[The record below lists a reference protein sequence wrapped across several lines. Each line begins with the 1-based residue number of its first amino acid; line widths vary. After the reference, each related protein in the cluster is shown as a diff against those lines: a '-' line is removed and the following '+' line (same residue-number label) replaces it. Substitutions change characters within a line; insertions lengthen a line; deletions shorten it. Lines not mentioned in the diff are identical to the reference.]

1 MPGEVGFGEKGDI
14 VSLEERER
22 EISLVVQGKLDSCA
36 QQATAKGRL

>member
-1 MPGEVGFGEKGDI
+1 VSGEVGFGEKGDI

-36 QQATAKGRL
+36 QATAKGRL